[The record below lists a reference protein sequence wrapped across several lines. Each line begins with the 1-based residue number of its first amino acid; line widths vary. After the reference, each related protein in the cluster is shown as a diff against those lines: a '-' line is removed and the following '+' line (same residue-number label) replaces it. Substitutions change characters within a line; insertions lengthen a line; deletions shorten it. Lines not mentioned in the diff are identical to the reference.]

1 MTPPSYL
8 AILRI
13 LLPVALGSSV
23 APLDTAVNIAFPAIT
38 RHFGQPIET
47 IQWVVICYVLTYGS
61 LMLGIGRLGDIFGH
75 GRVFRAGLAVS
86 VVAFLLCA
94 NAPSYPWLLVCRML
108 QGVGAA
114 LIIGCGA
121 ALATAPFPESQ
132 RGRVLALYMTVF
144 GAGAMI
150 GPLLGGLLVQGFG
163 WESVYWFRAP
173 IALAALLLFR
183 DTAPRVNTGPRE
195 PFDAPGAVLLTAT
208 MATAL
213 LAVNQL
219 RHAAEA
225 PWRPALLA
233 LGFVLCLAA
242 FLWRSARAPRPVI
255 RLHHFRSVDFA
266 LANISNV
273 LVNLAGFAVMLL
285 VPYWLARFSGLSEG
299 WSGAVLSVSP
309 ASGMAAALLA
319 GRVIG
324 RVPPQAMA
332 GLGAALTGAGLLLV
346 GQWGSGAALPLVLV
360 ALALHGAGLG
370 LFLLAYTDLVTG
382 TMPREDRGVAG
393 SLAQMTRTIG
403 VVSAAS
409 LLTLL
414 QRGMEQEWLSAGLP
428 AEMAFMRS
436 FGAVFVSV
444 GFMPLGVVALTL
456 LRGARRRR

>member
-8 AILRI
+8 AILRV
-13 LLPVALGSSV
+13 LLPVALGSAV

-94 NAPSYPWLLVCRML
+94 NAPSYPWLLFCRGL

-121 ALATAPFPESQ
+121 ALATAPFAEAH

-144 GAGAMI
+144 GAGSMI
-150 GPLLGGLLVQGFG
+150 GPLIGGVLVQRFG

-183 DTAPRVNTGPRE
+183 DTAPRRDAGPRE
-195 PFDAPGAVLLTAT
+195 PFDAAGAVLLTAT

-233 LGFVLCLAA
+233 LGFVLCLVG

-255 RLHHFRSVDFA
+255 RLHHFRSVEFA
-266 LANISNV
+266 LANLSNV
-273 LVNLAGFAVMLL
+273 LVNLAGFAVLL
-285 VPYWLARFSGLSEG
+285 FVPYWLLRFSGLAEG
-299 WSGAVLSVSP
+299 WAGVVLAVSP
-309 ASGMAAALLA
+309 AASMGAALLG

-324 RVPPQAMA
+324 RLPPRILA
-332 GLGAALTGAGLLLV
+332 GTGAALTGAGLLLV
-346 GQWGSGAALPLVLV
+346 GQWGVGAGLAIVVL

-370 LFLLAYTDLVTG
+370 LFLLAYTDLVTA

-414 QRGMEQEWLSAGLP
+414 QRGIEQEWIAAGLRP
-428 AEMAFMRS
+428 EDAFIRS

-444 GFMPLGVVALTL
+444 GIMPLGVAALTL
-456 LRGARRRR
+456 LRGMLKR